1 MRKRKTS
8 PIHSNDNNSV
18 LANYIKKPD
27 YDEDEGNKNVEIVEK

>member
-8 PIHSNDNNSV
+8 TINSNNNNSV

-27 YDEDEGNKNVEIVEK
+27 YDETEGKKKL